1 MRNAVVEFIGTF
13 FLVLTAGSAV
23 LSGSPG
29 VIGPLAVGAGLMAM
43 IYAGGHISGAHYNPA
58 VSLGVLLRGRLSPA
72 ELVPYWIA
80 QVAGASAAA
89 GVVIIPPRVGR
100 VSHGYP
106 DRAGLRRRA
115 RVHIRARLRGIERRH
130 REAHV
135 GQLLFRTGDWLHG
148 AGGCVRGRE
157 RLGCAVQSCCRRWRD
172 DRRPAPSAH
181 DLALRDRRVA
191 RRRAR
196 SLRLPLPQSRRSVTF
211 SGS

>member
-80 QVAGASAAA
+80 RSHRRP
-89 GVVIIPPRVGR
+89 PPRMASYYSSAGR
-100 VSHGYP
+100 P
-106 DRAGLRRRA
+106 
-115 RVHIRARLRGIERRH
+115 
-130 REAHV
+130 
-135 GQLLFRTGDWLHG
+135 
-148 AGGCVRGRE
+148 
-157 RLGCAVQSCCRRWRD
+157 
-172 DRRPAPSAH
+172 
-181 DLALRDRRVA
+181 
-191 RRRAR
+191 
-196 SLRLPLPQSRRSVTF
+196 RLPR
-211 SGS
+211 